1 MLQIASLVDVCER
14 RREAGKDTYLGFVDL
29 RKAFDVVPHRALF
42 RKLSAIGVHG
52 RTLSFLMSLY
62 ATARVA
68 VSLPCGNAP
77 GVPVGRGVRQG
88 DPCSPILF
96 SIFVNDIMKM
106 HRSQSMGVTVKGLG
120 DGMRIPGLQFA
131 DDLALLAE
139 SPEDLKSSVAF
150 VTTWADEWGMSF
162 GVKKCGVMCVPA
174 QCGDVSWR
182 DTLEKEGVKIHDES
196 VPIVES
202 YPYLGLPFHWNLD
215 YGVMVEER
223 SKKATSTLNALQP
236 FMGNTTVPLSIRQ
249 SALQTFLIPA
259 VCFGGE
265 VLGLRAEAVTK
276 PLQQVLSIG
285 LKRVCQITSTK
296 SALASIECMAT
307 ELGVPMVAHQM
318 AGARV
323 RAFVKAKG
331 SKTWAKHLVT
341 RGYAGRRTWSGG
353 ARSALYSLPAK
364 CHPAHGWGEVD
375 EANAKTVSQQWGKAA
390 REWKAQAH
398 ADRKAVMSRVSM
410 KRYQTAGFQRTNAWV
425 AQTKWHPA
433 LGGGCQDLLRLR
445 VSTFWT
451 GERAAKAGLID
462 KKFQSECPCCK
473 ATGTPET
480 IVHFLLR
487 CPKWRN
493 QRRDHLRPLM
503 RAIGMLGSEGS
514 GSRGALSPAECC
526 TLLLGGEAK
535 GARVPLWDSADGTK
549 PEGGELPLGT
559 LGFSAVARFLQA
571 CSSTRKALV
580 WETSTRSRRPNG

>member
-1 MLQIASLVDVCER
+1 
-14 RREAGKDTYLGFVDL
+14 
-29 RKAFDVVPHRALF
+29 
-42 RKLSAIGVHG
+42 
-52 RTLSFLMSLY
+52 
-62 ATARVA
+62 
-68 VSLPCGNAP
+68 
-77 GVPVGRGVRQG
+77 
-88 DPCSPILF
+88 
-96 SIFVNDIMKM
+96 
-106 HRSQSMGVTVKGLG
+106 
-120 DGMRIPGLQFA
+120 
-131 DDLALLAE
+131 
-139 SPEDLKSSVAF
+139 
-150 VTTWADEWGMSF
+150 MSF

-223 SKKATSTLNALQP
+223 SKKATSTLNALQS

-375 EANAKTVSQQWGKAA
+375 EANAKTVSQQGGKAA

-410 KRYQTAGFQRTNAWV
+410 KRYQTAGFQRTNA
-425 AQTKWHPA
+425 
-433 LGGGCQDLLRLR
+433 
-445 VSTFWT
+445 
-451 GERAAKAGLID
+451 
-462 KKFQSECPCCK
+462 
-473 ATGTPET
+473 
-480 IVHFLLR
+480 
-487 CPKWRN
+487 
-493 QRRDHLRPLM
+493 
-503 RAIGMLGSEGS
+503 
-514 GSRGALSPAECC
+514 
-526 TLLLGGEAK
+526 
-535 GARVPLWDSADGTK
+535 
-549 PEGGELPLGT
+549 
-559 LGFSAVARFLQA
+559 
-571 CSSTRKALV
+571 
-580 WETSTRSRRPNG
+580 